1 MDDHPTTRRER
12 RKHEV
17 RSRIMEAALQ
27 LLEQQGLEATT
38 VDQIAEAADISRGTF
53 FNHFPTKESLLSAIA
68 LDELEGLAA
77 QKPAAQK
84 PAAQKPA
91 ASTSALDRIYGLM
104 RGLMADSLA
113 YRQVTRHVLLDA
125 LSHTEEAGS
134 PGAALEGM
142 LRELVAQAQGEGSL
156 RADVDP
162 ATIAV
167 ALIGVY
173 LGAFARLP
181 APAPAGASAD
191 PAASAQALVDAYA
204 VLLFE
209 GIAGPAERA
218 Q

>member
-1 MDDHPTTRRER
+1 VDDHPTTRRER

-77 QKPAAQK
+77 QTPSASEPPA
-84 PAAQKPA
+84 PA
-91 ASTSALDRIYGLM
+91 TALDRIYGLM

-142 LRELVAQAQGEGSL
+142 LRELVAQAQDEGSL